1 MRIILIYLF
10 KFIYYAL
17 NVEKNSEQILSDHN
31 VSITNP
37 RILVLETLLENKGPI
52 TLDELQKVLK
62 NKVAKSTLYRVLN
75 DLKKIDILDEFTSP
89 ENQTVIELIL
99 EDRTHHHHLFCSD
112 CGEIIDVELSDEF
125 ENFLNLEIKK
135 IEEKF
140 KFKISDHRVEMFG
153 QCTDQC
159 ENCKR

>member
-1 MRIILIYLF
+1 M
-10 KFIYYAL
+10 
-17 NVEKNSEQILSDHN
+17 EKNSEQILSDHN

-37 RILVLETLLENKGPI
+37 RILVLETLLVNKGPI

>member
-1 MRIILIYLF
+1 M
-10 KFIYYAL
+10 
-17 NVEKNSEQILSDHN
+17 EKNSQQILSDHN

-52 TLDELQKVLK
+52 TLDELQSILK
-62 NKVAKSTLYRVLN
+62 NKVAKSTLYRVLS

-89 ENQTVIELIL
+89 ENQTVIELVL
-99 EDRTHHHHLFCSD
+99 EDRVHHHHLFCSD

-125 ENFLNLEIKK
+125 ENFLDLEIKK

>member
-1 MRIILIYLF
+1 MRIILIYFF
-10 KFIYYAL
+10 KFIYYTL
-17 NVEKNSEQILSDHN
+17 NMEKNLEQILSDHN

-37 RILVLETLLENKGPI
+37 RILVLEALLENKGPI

-112 CGEIIDVELSDEF
+112 CGEIIDVELSDQF
-125 ENFLNLEIKK
+125 ENLLDLEIKK